1 MDQRYDVVLGFT
13 YAALMMVSERN
24 LAVFREMLK
33 ELNADPERIR
43 AVSIDDDELLAALRG
58 LGQLKRIR
66 ETLERIR
73 KKRSKAQKEEV
84 A

>member
-24 LAVFREMLK
+24 LAVFRGLLK
-33 ELNADPERIR
+33 ELNADEDHIR
-43 AVSIDDDELLAALRG
+43 TMQIGDDELQEALRG
-58 LGQLKRIR
+58 LAQLKRIR

-73 KKRSKAQKEEV
+73 EKRKTLQK
-84 A
+84 